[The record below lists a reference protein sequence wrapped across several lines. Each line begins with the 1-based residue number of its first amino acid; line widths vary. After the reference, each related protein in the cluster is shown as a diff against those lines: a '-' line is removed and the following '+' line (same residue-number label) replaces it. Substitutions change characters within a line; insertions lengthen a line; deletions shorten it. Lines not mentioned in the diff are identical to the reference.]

1 MTRDAFVGLN
11 WVVLGG
17 GGSIVSTLNNV
28 VVAAGSFHVKSTQKN
43 PYPQFFVFLSGSN
56 FEAIQHRMLKLT
68 VD

>member
-28 VVAAGSFHVKSTQKN
+28 VVAAGLFHVKSTQKN
-43 PYPQFFVFLSGSN
+43 PYPQFFVWL
-56 FEAIQHRMLKLT
+56 
-68 VD
+68 